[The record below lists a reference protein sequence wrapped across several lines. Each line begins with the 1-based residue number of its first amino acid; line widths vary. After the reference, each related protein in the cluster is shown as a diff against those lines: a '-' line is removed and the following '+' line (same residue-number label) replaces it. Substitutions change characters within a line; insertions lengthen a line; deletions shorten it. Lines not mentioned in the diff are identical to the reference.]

1 MFGEGKEKHKKILI
15 IILVIIVI
23 LCVSIAFLMKFANKI
38 IKVELERRLG
48 KTFSVEKIDLGWGS
62 VEAEGVKLKNPAGK
76 EVVRIENL
84 SVRADFMGLLKKD
97 YVVSSITLKNPY
109 VFIEV
114 DRQGNIV
121 NPALPVKRET
131 GKDKKENRQ
140 EQLIPV
146 TIKKIVVKGG
156 SLDYL
161 DRKAPVTP
169 VLTKVRDIDLEVKNI
184 HTPLID
190 VFSPYRLS
198 AGILGRINTGTVKSS
213 GKINLKSR
221 DADCKAQI
229 RSLDLTGLKPYFQK
243 NSTADIT
250 KGFLDLNISARV
262 ASKRINA
269 PGNAVLK
276 DLEFGGGHGIGD
288 RFMGIPLS
296 LVVASLKT
304 SNNEIPV
311 SFIIKGDLDNPQFS
325 LQEEF
330 FAALTI
336 ALASKLGFSIQSI
349 GEALLGGG
357 AAGSKSIGSGIKE
370 LGRGIQ
376 NIFGR

>member
-1 MFGEGKEKHKKILI
+1 
-15 IILVIIVI
+15 
-23 LCVSIAFLMKFANKI
+23 
-38 IKVELERRLG
+38 
-48 KTFSVEKIDLGWGS
+48 
-62 VEAEGVKLKNPAGK
+62 
-76 EVVRIENL
+76 
-84 SVRADFMGLLKKD
+84 
-97 YVVSSITLKNPY
+97 
-109 VFIEV
+109 
-114 DRQGNIV
+114 
-121 NPALPVKRET
+121 
-131 GKDKKENRQ
+131 
-140 EQLIPV
+140 
-146 TIKKIVVKGG
+146 
-156 SLDYL
+156 
-161 DRKAPVTP
+161 
-169 VLTKVRDIDLEVKNI
+169 
-184 HTPLID
+184 
-190 VFSPYRLS
+190 
-198 AGILGRINTGTVKSS
+198 VKSS

-250 KGFLDLNISARV
+250 KGFLDLNISAHV

-311 SFIIKGDLDNPQFS
+311 SFIIKGDLNNPQFS

-357 AAGSKSIGSGIKE
+357 AAGSKSIGSCIKE
-370 LGRGIQ
+370 LGRGLQ